1 MSKKYYQKP
10 SMAVIMF
17 RQQVAILETSGGVE
31 ALRRSYGTAN
41 QETWDESE

>member
-17 RQQVAILETSGGVE
+17 PVRQMITVQNQNHRP
-31 ALRRSYGTAN
+31 LRPT
-41 QETWDESE
+41 T